1 MQQTVADF
9 ISRHAPAHFFGG
21 IAVLLLVALVAA
33 IYLFRTGTC
42 KRPE

>member
-1 MQQTVADF
+1 MQQTIADF

-21 IAVLLLVALVAA
+21 VAVLLLVALVAA
-33 IYLFRTGTC
+33 IYLFQMGAR